1 MSKVSSAYVCSMG
14 SKEFNITPNGDIY
27 LCQWFISEGEKYI
40 MGNVTKNSFY
50 NTDLLKKVELLDH
63 KKNPKCTECWA
74 RHICKDC
81 PLCIYKKTGD
91 IVYGNSDCEKI
102 KQSSE
107 NFLKDLYLLKK
118 DKKLYYSTIKKI
130 KRMKEESLV

>member
-63 KKNPKCTECWA
+63 KKILNAQNVGPDTYVKIVHYAYTRRQVISFME
-74 RHICKDC
+74 IV
-81 PLCIYKKTGD
+81 IVKK
-91 IVYGNSDCEKI
+91 
-102 KQSSE
+102 
-107 NFLKDLYLLKK
+107 
-118 DKKLYYSTIKKI
+118 
-130 KRMKEESLV
+130 